1 MPILEESPRK
11 KILPPPADVRPALL
25 GFHRND
31 QQNSTPH
38 PVDAAPPPPAAP
50 FPEPL
55 CEARG
60 VLFRIEKPTSLSA
73 MKFPP
78 TALSIQGKR
87 RNPSPHEDLFV
98 KIGLGV
104 FITLTSP
111 IWIPL
116 WILLLPFKR
125 RREGRKREEHLA
137 QAALQAKMPPPPPP
151 PPTDPELLRRRELAR
166 QTNKHTHPKIRH
178 FYDPIRDDPDIG
190 PIIKAAAERAHQ
202 EVSGGKYE
210 HLGTCHLIWRR
221 QKEILKEEHG
231 ITWYSPPLVSG

>member
-1 MPILEESPRK
+1 
-11 KILPPPADVRPALL
+11 
-25 GFHRND
+25 
-31 QQNSTPH
+31 
-38 PVDAAPPPPAAP
+38 
-50 FPEPL
+50 
-55 CEARG
+55 
-60 VLFRIEKPTSLSA
+60 
-73 MKFPP
+73 MKFPLP
-78 TALSIQGKR
+78 ALSIQGKR
-87 RNPSPHEDLFV
+87 RNPSAHEDLFV
-98 KIGLGV
+98 KIATGA

-125 RREGRKREEHLA
+125 RRERRKREEALA
-137 QAALQAKMPPPPPP
+137 QEALRAKMPPPPPP

-166 QTNKHTHPKIRH
+166 QTNKHTHPKIR
-178 FYDPIRDDPDIG
+178 FLYDPIRDDPDIG

-231 ITWYSPPLVSG
+231 ITWYSPSEMNPRVIYD

>member
-1 MPILEESPRK
+1 
-11 KILPPPADVRPALL
+11 
-25 GFHRND
+25 
-31 QQNSTPH
+31 
-38 PVDAAPPPPAAP
+38 
-50 FPEPL
+50 
-55 CEARG
+55 
-60 VLFRIEKPTSLSA
+60 

-78 TALSIQGKR
+78 PALSIQGKR

-98 KIGLGV
+98 KIGLGA

-125 RREGRKREEHLA
+125 RRERRKREERLA

-221 QKEILKEEHG
+221 QKEILKGEHG
-231 ITWYSPPLVSG
+231 ITWYSPREMNPGVIYD